1 MKLTVLALGA
11 LLTAAAH
18 GATLYDT
25 LGPANSYQL
34 SGSTIGGSYDQV
46 VANLFDPTQG
56 GQISQITLAMGH
68 TSGQNLYRLDIIA
81 NNDGEGPTGA
91 NLFTLD
97 FSLTG
102 YLTTLNLSNGPSL
115 QAGGLYWMVISGA
128 GEATQGAWWGNSG
141 GFRGTTGWHNTQ
153 PGLSASAVNWHLNGD
168 SYLNAFRVSSGTTQ
182 DPLAAPEPSTALLA
196 APALLLLGWLRRR
209 RA

>member
-25 LGPANSYQL
+25 LGPSNSYQL

-46 VANLFDPTQG
+46 IANLFEPLEDG
-56 GQISQITLAMGH
+56 KISQITLAMGH
-68 TSGQNLYRLDIIA
+68 TSGQNLYRLDIVA
-81 NNDGEGPTGA
+81 NGEGGPTGA
-91 NLFTLD
+91 SLFTLD
-97 FSLTG
+97 FGLTG
-102 YLTTLNLSNGPSL
+102 YLTTLNLADGPSL
-115 QAGGLYWMVISGA
+115 QAGNLYWMVISGA
-128 GEATQGAWWGNSG
+128 GEGTQGAWWGNNSG
-141 GFRGTTGWHNTQ
+141 IRGTTGWQNTQ
-153 PGLSASAVNWHLNGD
+153 PTFAAASSVNWHLNGD
-168 SYLNAFRVSSGTTQ
+168 SYLNAFRISSGTSP
-182 DPLAAPEPSTALLA
+182 DPVAAPEPSTALLA